1 MRDASCIGKFKV
13 PTLRNVA
20 LTAPY
25 MHDGSPATLEDV
37 VEHYSSGG
45 FESATSDPTIR
56 PLNLTD
62 DEKRDLVAF
71 LNALTD
77 ETIATNPKLLP

>member
-1 MRDASCIGKFKV
+1 MLPLPRR
-13 PTLRNVA
+13 LHVA

-25 MHDGSPATLEDV
+25 MHDGSLATLEAV
-37 VEHYSSGG
+37 VDHYSSGG

-77 ETIATNPKLLP
+77 ETIATNPNLVP